1 MDTAKVL
8 RKDEALDLV
17 RRYKDIVV
25 PRFGKD
31 TQVVMFG
38 SYSKGHPREWSDIY
52 VAVIVPKIA
61 EGKWL
66 EWSTSL
72 WHDVKQISLLI
83 EPVLLE
89 KDEPSPL
96 YRDVMR
102 TGVAV

>member
-1 MDTAKVL
+1 MDTPRIL

-17 RRYKDIVV
+17 RRYKEVIS
-25 PRFGKD
+25 PRFDRD
-31 TQVVMFG
+31 TKVVMFG
-38 SYSKGHPREWSDIY
+38 SYSKGAPHEWSDID

-72 WHDVKQISLLI
+72 WHDVKKVSLLI

-89 KDEPSPL
+89 QNEPSPL
-96 YRDVMR
+96 FRDVMR

>member
-1 MDTAKVL
+1 MDTPKIL

-17 RRYKDIVV
+17 RRYKDVIM
-25 PRFGKD
+25 PRFGND
-31 TQVVMFG
+31 TKVIMFG
-38 SYSKGHPREWSDIY
+38 SYSKGNPNEWSDID

-72 WHDVKQISLLI
+72 WHDVKKVSILI

-89 KDEPSPL
+89 QDEPSPL
-96 YRDVMR
+96 YYSVIRN
-102 TGVAV
+102 GVAV